1 MKEKYKKIIYCL
13 FVIIVFVIGIVI
25 GRIPNYVVNNNGLG
39 YILDIDQWEVKKL
52 YKENTIIYESNDE
65 SYISDD
71 QEEGWDKLMKILTIK
86 GYKRNK
92 TEGSTAHLKY
102 KIEMKNG
109 ETYYIEYLGCLNQ
122 VDVTYPSGKTIK
134 YYGYN

>member
-122 VDVTYPSGKTIK
+122 VDITYPSGKTIK

>member
-13 FVIIVFVIGIVI
+13 FVIIVFFIGIVI